1 MVHSNINTTPVKVAG
16 AGRAGEYTFPTG
28 WKFMAFGERTGNM
41 TKGEYRVGSDF
52 NPSGDANVILI
63 KRAAAVLI
71 DLIEGLPKM
80 DDSGEV
86 PRLKALAM
94 TAIEEG
100 AMWGTKAA
108 TKKPQT

>member
-1 MVHSNINTTPVKVAG
+1 
-16 AGRAGEYTFPTG
+16 
-28 WKFMAFGERTGNM
+28 M
-41 TKGEYRVGSDF
+41 TKGEYRVGIDF
-52 NPSGDANVILI
+52 NPSGNNHVDAI
-63 KRAAAVLI
+63 KHMAAEFI
-71 DLIEGLPKM
+71 DFIDQLPKM